1 MLAKDLRYDRMES
14 VKGKENWIIQDCRLR
29 KKKQQQK
36 ELRNTPIERSIST
49 YFEFLHS
56 QFCQP
61 RISHCHPLIGN

>member
-14 VKGKENWIIQDCRLR
+14 VKEKGNWFIQDCRLR
-29 KKKQQQK
+29 KK
-36 ELRNTPIERSIST
+36 ELKNTQIEQNIST

-61 RISHCHPLIGN
+61 RISHCHLLIGN

>member
-14 VKGKENWIIQDCRLR
+14 AKEKRNWFIQDCRLR
-29 KKKQQQK
+29 KKRMKTQ
-36 ELRNTPIERSIST
+36 IEQNITT